1 MVKKNK
7 FIEIGIIL
15 NILAVSI
22 AIVLKEVLK
31 IDSSNITYII
41 YFLSVVLTTNWK
53 ALFKKNGIRLTKKIV
68 LLLALQIYI
77 LICAFFSSAP
87 LMGSSFATVYT
98 LFVIVYIFSLSTNIT
113 TIDEEKFMS
122 FYIIITSILSCLS
135 FLIVFSN
142 QSDITNMKVTTLE
155 NGAERSTLAS
165 VSLFYL
171 FVFLV
176 YKPKR
181 KIIRVLLS
189 ITFGFA
195 LCNMLICNR
204 RIVYI
209 TALVCTLVYFWK
221 NKKKALKFRNIAFL
235 LVFIPVIIIIFRI
248 LLSIGWVNNMFDRSL
263 NALLNGI
270 NTFFDS
276 NNGDA
281 SVMIRNENR
290 ELALNAYR
298 NNNIFQYFFGRGYG
312 YMWID
317 FPLFEAF
324 LDLGIIAGFVY
335 FYLTFYLVLKQTIF
349 KKSFSQFEYIV
360 LFGAIAVSLSGFASG
375 MPYGNTKYCPIIL
388 FLYFIEG
395 RKTITEEK

>member
-1 MVKKNK
+1 
-7 FIEIGIIL
+7 
-15 NILAVSI
+15 
-22 AIVLKEVLK
+22 
-31 IDSSNITYII
+31 
-41 YFLSVVLTTNWK
+41 
-53 ALFKKNGIRLTKKIV
+53 
-68 LLLALQIYI
+68 
-77 LICAFFSSAP
+77 
-87 LMGSSFATVYT
+87 
-98 LFVIVYIFSLSTNIT
+98 
-113 TIDEEKFMS
+113 
-122 FYIIITSILSCLS
+122 
-135 FLIVFSN
+135 
-142 QSDITNMKVTTLE
+142 
-155 NGAERSTLAS
+155 
-165 VSLFYL
+165 
-171 FVFLV
+171 
-176 YKPKR
+176 
-181 KIIRVLLS
+181 
-189 ITFGFA
+189 
-195 LCNMLICNR
+195 
-204 RIVYI
+204 
-209 TALVCTLVYFWK
+209 
-221 NKKKALKFRNIAFL
+221 
-235 LVFIPVIIIIFRI
+235 
-248 LLSIGWVNNMFDRSL
+248 MFDRSL